1 MRSRRLSL
9 AVATALALL
18 VLVTPPAAAVDDR
31 FESVMQ
37 GGHAQVTV
45 ARSEALARASAGS
58 APEQRLTEYERAP
71 YCREAAGLWVN
82 GFPNGTCAD
91 GADLARASVQCE
103 EGDTLVMPMWRRERA
118 TAASPWGEWTDIDA
132 GGCGVDLLPVLT
144 AEDFRRLPLPAPT
157 LTLQPDR
164 GWVLVNI
171 ETIVYTDPAPVTL
184 RTDLLGY
191 GVTVEAAP
199 RSWTYDFGDGHTL
212 RTTSPGRPHP
222 HHDVFHEY
230 EHPGTTAITSTA
242 EWTGR
247 YQVDGSAVWRDVDG
261 TATTTA
267 TTAAFTVEERT
278 SRLVGDL
285 CTDRPT
291 PPDC

>member
-1 MRSRRLSL
+1 
-9 AVATALALL
+9 
-18 VLVTPPAAAVDDR
+18 
-31 FESVMQ
+31 
-37 GGHAQVTV
+37 
-45 ARSEALARASAGS
+45 
-58 APEQRLTEYERAP
+58 
-71 YCREAAGLWVN
+71 
-82 GFPNGTCAD
+82 
-91 GADLARASVQCE
+91 
-103 EGDTLVMPMWRRERA
+103 MWRRERA

-144 AEDFRRLPLPAPT
+144 AEDFRRLPLPAPP

-184 RTDLLGY
+184 RTELLGY
-191 GVTVEAAP
+191 GVTVEATP

-222 HHDVFHEY
+222 QHDVFHEY

-267 TTAAFTVEERT
+267 TTTPFTVEERT